1 MVMTD
6 IDNASHLRKKLPAIK
21 RKLESCLKS
30 SIGDSWQLTSMKQTQ
45 FALQF
50 NMSRCFEES
59 VKVDLLPTFE
69 ANVKDTWKDANST
82 YVTLSQ

>member
-1 MVMTD
+1 
-6 IDNASHLRKKLPAIK
+6 
-21 RKLESCLKS
+21 
-30 SIGDSWQLTSMKQTQ
+30 MKQTQ